1 MEPAAVQSDLADRAG
16 ETSAKTSS
24 PPKGYGVPVAMPQNI
39 SFLSDGW
46 AGAMMLASEFRPLL
60 EETEMLASEFVSLLE
75 ETGARAGEFVSLLEE
90 DEESEEIP
98 ALEHLPAFMVSVGI
112 TSSKSS
118 VPLPYIFEGGHG
130 RVCFTW
136 LREGK
141 GDCYL
146 YAKLDSMKAKWVE
159 SDNGEHIRTEILDV
173 SCGSED
179 WASLAR
185 YLRAAYAK

>member
-1 MEPAAVQSDLADRAG
+1 
-16 ETSAKTSS
+16 
-24 PPKGYGVPVAMPQNI
+24 
-39 SFLSDGW
+39 
-46 AGAMMLASEFRPLL
+46 MLASEFRPLL

-75 ETGARAGEFVSLLEE
+75 ETGTRAGEFVSLLEE
-90 DEESEEIP
+90 DEEADDIP
-98 ALEHLPAFMVSVGI
+98 ALEHLPAFMVSVAI
-112 TSSKSS
+112 TASKSS
-118 VPLPYIFEGGHG
+118 APLPYIFEGGHG

-146 YAKLDSMKAKWVE
+146 YAKLDSMEAKWVE
-159 SDNGEHIRTEILDV
+159 SDNGEHIRTEMLDV

-185 YLRAAYAK
+185 YLRAAYGK

>member
-1 MEPAAVQSDLADRAG
+1 MEPAAVQSDLADSAV

-24 PPKGYGVPVAMPQNI
+24 PTTGHSAPIVIPENN

-46 AGAMMLASEFRPLL
+46 AGAMV
-60 EETEMLASEFVSLLE
+60 LASEFVSLLE
-75 ETGARAGEFVSLLEE
+75 EDA
-90 DEESEEIP
+90 ESDDIP

-185 YLRAAYAK
+185 YLRGAKTS

>member
-16 ETSAKTSS
+16 ETSAKTW
-24 PPKGYGVPVAMPQNI
+24 PPTTGHSAPIVIPENN

-90 DEESEEIP
+90 DAESDDIP

-118 VPLPYIFEGGHG
+118 APLPYIFEGGHG

-141 GDCYL
+141 GDCHL

-185 YLRAAYAK
+185 CLRAAYGK

>member
-1 MEPAAVQSDLADRAG
+1 
-16 ETSAKTSS
+16 
-24 PPKGYGVPVAMPQNI
+24 
-39 SFLSDGW
+39 
-46 AGAMMLASEFRPLL
+46 MLASEFRPLL

-75 ETGARAGEFVSLLEE
+75 ETVTRAVEFVSLLEE
-90 DEESEEIP
+90 DEESEDIP
-98 ALEHLPAFMVSVGI
+98 ALEHLPAFMVSVAI
-112 TSSKSS
+112 TASKSS
-118 VPLPYIFEGGHG
+118 APLPYIFEGGYG

-179 WASLAR
+179 WDSLAL
-185 YLRAAYAK
+185 YLRAAYGK